1 MDAENRLVI
10 SDYGPNYAATA
21 SLTGVPGFR
30 VSADT
35 VEDVWSHLAEALE
48 EFGIDDSS
56 LGQGYVELVREVGD
70 QTVIVRAVMDALC
83 LQRQGNSEYL
93 MGMAEHDPEFIRNA
107 TPDSLDEIVV
117 VAAFPEDT
125 FAELAHAMPIGH
137 YAVIATKFEAD
148 GPVYSLNA
156 SRGTVPTPATR
167 SREVPAHETV
177 GAVFSE
183 LGAIARERSAAKV
196 LVHA

>member
-10 SDYGPNYAATA
+10 SDYGPDYAATA

-35 VEDVWSHLAEALE
+35 VDEVWSRLAEAFA
-48 EFGIDDSS
+48 EFDIDDSS
-56 LGQGYVELVREVGD
+56 LEPGYVELVREVGD
-70 QTVIVRAVMDALC
+70 QTVIVRAVMDVHC
-83 LQRQGNSEYL
+83 LQRQANAEYL
-93 MGMAEHDPEFIRNA
+93 MQMAEHDPKFIRNA

-125 FAELAHAMPIGH
+125 FADLAQAMPIGH
-137 YAVIATKFEAD
+137 YAVIATKLESD

-156 SRGTVPTPATR
+156 SRGSVPTPATR
-167 SREVPAHETV
+167 SREIPADETV
-177 GAVFSE
+177 GAVFAE